1 MNETYQNVVS
11 QYFEKL
17 KKVLPQK
24 LNYFKETLSK
34 FQGQDK
40 SYFGDHIIAFKQGM
54 QIKQSKIKELTLN
67 TLINLVSKGYIDGC
81 LLDNTNNFQQSETM
95 EITDSKGKKK
105 EQSMNVIE
113 SLIHLVQQCL
123 VEKDEIISL
132 ALKLLISLVMN
143 PFCNMQQHELTKII
157 KTVVYVYAQSK
168 SQNID
173 RLCKSIFLQIIL
185 ITFQG
190 SNCESIVKMT
200 LDNIINKVSDIKYC
214 QQCGKQGNFEC
225 RQNKVTVCSYRC
237 KKYIQE
243 TIELQQK
250 NYENVQSV
258 LDLLIRLL
266 SPKQQFQQLRNQ
278 IILLEGIYFICD
290 NYDYCVEPQ
299 SIYNLSSYLLKFCLE
314 NEYQLYSLSFK
325 IFQRLAFSKHKEM
338 INQINIFINQIYIS
352 ILQNKNTQDQH
363 KQTTLESLW
372 NIFQRK
378 HASLEFY
385 LNYDCSIKHEFLM
398 ENIINTLYSIFQ
410 QNEQFRPVITQ
421 IYQSIIIGIEQT
433 FNEKAIN
440 NSQQEQQ
447 QQPDIDETIFINQL
461 EMQRQQKQE
470 LQKGV
475 ELFKK
480 NPEKGVSFLI
490 KANILQ
496 EDPVQIAKFLLENK
510 SLPKECVGQ
519 YLGGHHPINIQVL
532 SEYTNFITFHNLSV
546 EQALRQYLDL
556 FTLPPESQQID
567 RVVQKFADKFYED
580 NQNNQNFHFKSS
592 SSIYTFTYLL
602 VMLQTDL
609 HNPKVVEKMKLTD
622 FIKLARQI
630 NDGED
635 LPQEYLTVTYH
646 SIQKNPLAVRESSTP
661 MNQLTP
667 NLYQK
672 QMEELLKKI
681 KELIKRQSDS
691 NYIQID
697 SETILLSKGLIESF
711 SGKFLEIL
719 LTTFESSLNG
729 DSLIKS
735 ILQLIKLSSKLSMKI
750 ENLVQDVLKVGLN
763 SLKKG
768 NSMLMIGLLSII
780 PNIGNSLHEQGWKS
794 VLEAISLMDELRL
807 LDQDHTEKVFMCSKD
822 LDNQSIEEF
831 IIQLCQL
838 SKSEIYQKHRLYS
851 LQKLVEVS
859 DYNMERVKVI
869 WNRLWSIVSN
879 HIQEAVSFRVKKITI
894 FAVDSLKQLNIKFLQ
909 KEELYNIQFQR
920 EVLKPFELIFVNSD
934 VDEKEFVL
942 LCVKQILQNSK
953 KHIKSGYKVIF
964 NLINVGLKEENDKI
978 SKLAFDLLKFIEI
991 QELILIDLIQTYQ
1004 ILGKKDNENMA
1015 INSIDFVKQCQ
1026 RFMITQEQ
1034 QTLQVPL
1041 LGILSNLAG
1050 DKRIQIQTQAVETLF
1065 YILEEKGSLFNEE
1078 YWIMIFSSVLRPIFD
1093 EIQFTL
1099 STNPELNQ
1107 YWFKDSCQ
1115 KVFQNI
1121 SSLIKKH
1128 YHKLKGQLPDFLKL
1142 FQNCIQNQNE
1152 KLAQLSIQAFK
1163 TMIMDKGLQ
1172 FEQKDW
1178 EQILLFIQQ
1187 MLKSTIPT
1195 KLKDID
1201 QSGVRQEQQ
1210 YTGKLQRQK
1219 SISSITNNI
1228 INECYSQCASQLLLI
1243 QISKDICELYH
1254 QNWSLNQLSNLE
1266 ITFYESYQFA
1276 KLFNQQIELRYNIW
1290 KSGFMQDMNVLP
1302 GLLRQEREAF
1312 SCMIMI
1318 IQLKMKM
1325 LKQEQQKEQQ
1335 LKAQYIQEQQLN
1347 QEQLNQQL
1355 TKEQQL
1361 KEQYEIVLNKY
1372 LQILLDS
1379 IKQFNSKHIQYINE
1393 QQETEEDPLIKIKQ
1407 YETERDMQNLRTLLD
1422 VSILPKIL
1430 LLSDEEMKL
1439 KLSEFYELL
1448 LNACSF
1454 VSEHSVLQMSCQD
1467 CKKCVRC
1474 LNQQKNNLFFQIK
1487 KCLLKLFELK

>member
-1 MNETYQNVVS
+1 MNETYQSLVQ
-11 QYFEKL
+11 QYIEKL

-24 LNYFKETLSK
+24 VNYYKETLSK
-34 FQGQDK
+34 FYGQDK

-54 QIKQSKIKELTLN
+54 QIKQSKIKELTLT
-67 TLINLVSKGYIDGC
+67 TLINLVSKGYIDGN
-81 LLDNTNNFQQSETM
+81 LIDNTKNFQYFETI
-95 EITDSKGKKK
+95 EITDATGKKK
-105 EQSMNVIE
+105 EQSINVIE
-113 SLIHLVQQCL
+113 SLILLVQQCL

-132 ALKLLISLVMN
+132 ALKLLISLVTN

-190 SNCESIVKMT
+190 TNCESIVKITM
-200 LDNIINKVSDIKYC
+200 DNIINRVSDNKLC
-214 QQCGKQGNFEC
+214 QYCGKQGKFEC
-225 RQNKVTVCSYRC
+225 RQYKVTVCSYGC
-237 KKYIQE
+237 KKNIQE
-243 TIELQQK
+243 KLELQQK
-250 NYENVQSV
+250 NYENAQNVF
-258 LDLLIRLL
+258 DLLIRLL
-266 SPKQQFQQLRNQ
+266 SPKQQFQQQRNQ

-290 NYDYCVEPQ
+290 NYDFCVE
-299 SIYNLSSYLLKFCLE
+299 SKILYNLSSYLLKFCLQ
-314 NEYQLYSLSFK
+314 NEQQLYSLSFK

-338 INQINIFINQIYIS
+338 INQINIFINQIYLS
-352 ILQNKNTQDQH
+352 VLENKNTTDQH

-398 ENIINTLYSIFQ
+398 ENIINTLHVIFQ
-410 QNEQFRPVITQ
+410 QNEQFHPLITQ
-421 IYQSIIIGIEQT
+421 IYQAIIMGIEQT
-433 FNEKAIN
+433 FNEKAIS

-447 QQPDIDETIFINQL
+447 QPQDVDETVFINQL

-470 LQKGV
+470 IQKGV

-480 NPEKGVSFLI
+480 NPEKGVSFFL

-496 EDPVQIAKFLLENK
+496 NDPTSIAKFLLENK
-510 SLPKECVGQ
+510 SLSKESVGQ

-532 SEYTNFITFHNLSV
+532 SEYTNFLTFNNLSV

-580 NQNNQNFHFKSS
+580 NQNNQGFHFKSS

-635 LPQEYLTVTYH
+635 LPQEYLTITYN
-646 SIQKNPLAVRESSTP
+646 SIQKNPLAVRESNTS
-661 MNQLTP
+661 MNPLTP
-667 NLYQK
+667 NQYQK

-681 KELIKRQSDS
+681 KDLIKRQSDS

-697 SETILLSKGLIESF
+697 QETILLSKGLLESF

-719 LTTFESSLNG
+719 LVTFENTPNG
-729 DSLIKS
+729 DAIIKS
-735 ILQLIKLSSKLSMKI
+735 ILQLIRLSSKLSMKI
-750 ENLVQDVLKVGLN
+750 ENLVQDVVKVGLN

-768 NSMLMIGLLSII
+768 NGMLMIGLLSII
-780 PNIGNSLHEQGWKS
+780 PIIGNSLHEQGWKC
-794 VLEAISLMDELRL
+794 VLEAVSLMDELRQ
-807 LDQDHTEKVFMCSKD
+807 LDSDHTDKVFMSSKD
-822 LDNQSIEEF
+822 LDNSSIEEF

-838 SKSEIYQKHRLYS
+838 SKQEIFNKHRIYS

-859 DYNMERVKVI
+859 DYNMDRVKVI
-869 WNRLWSIVSN
+869 WNRLWSIVSS
-879 HIQEAVSFRVKKITI
+879 HIQEAVAFRVKSITI
-894 FAVDSLKQLNIKFLQ
+894 FAVDSLKQLNIKFLM

-920 EVLKPFELIFVNSD
+920 EVLKPFEIIYLNSD
-934 VDEKEFVL
+934 ADEKEFVL

-953 KHIKSGYKVIF
+953 TYIKSGYKVIF
-964 NLINVGLKEENDKI
+964 NLINLGLKEENDTI

-1004 ILGKKDNENMA
+1004 ILGKKDNEYMA
-1015 INSIDFVKQCQ
+1015 INSIEFVKQCQ

-1099 STNPELNQ
+1099 SQNPELNQ

-1128 YHKLKGQLPDFLKL
+1128 YTKLKGQLPDFLKL

-1187 MLKSTIPT
+1187 MLKYTIPT

-1201 QSGVRQEQQ
+1201 QTTIKQEQQ
-1210 YTGKLQRQK
+1210 FNGKLKKQK
-1219 SISSITNNI
+1219 SFQGVTNNI

-1243 QISKDICELYH
+1243 QTSKDICDLYH
-1254 QNWSLNQLSNLE
+1254 QNWNLNQLDNLE
-1266 ITFYESYQFA
+1266 KTFYESYQFA
-1276 KLFNQQIELRYNIW
+1276 KNFNQQIEQRYNIW

-1312 SCMIMI
+1312 SCMIMV
-1318 IQLKMKM
+1318 IQFKMKM
-1325 LKQEQQKEQQ
+1325 LKQEQQQQEKEEQSQEQTQEQLIKEQQ
-1335 LKAQYIQEQQLN
+1335 LR
-1347 QEQLNQQL
+1347 
-1355 TKEQQL
+1355 
-1361 KEQYEIVLNKY
+1361 EQYQIVLNKY

-1379 IKQFNSKHIQYINE
+1379 IKQFNSKHIQFVNQ
-1393 QQETEEDPLIKIKQ
+1393 QQEVGDDDPLIKIKQ

-1430 LLSDEEMKL
+1430 LLSDEEIKI
-1439 KLSEFYELL
+1439 KLSEFYEQL
-1448 LNACSF
+1448 LNACSY
-1454 VSEHSVLQMSCQD
+1454 VSEYSILQMSCQE
-1467 CKKCVRC
+1467 CKKCGRC
-1474 LNQQKNNLFFQIK
+1474 LSQQKNNLFFQIK

>member
-1 MNETYQNVVS
+1 MNETYQNLV
-11 QYFEKL
+11 QQFFEKL
-17 KKVLPQK
+17 KKGLPQK
-24 LNYFKETLSK
+24 LNYFKETITK

-40 SYFGDHIIAFKQGM
+40 SYFGDHLIAFKQGM
-54 QIKQSKIKELTLN
+54 QIKSSKIKELTLT
-67 TLINLVSKGYIDGC
+67 TLITLVSKGYIDGC
-81 LLDNTNNFQQSETM
+81 LLDNTDNFQQYETM
-95 EITDSKGKKK
+95 EITDTSGKKK
-105 EQSMNVIE
+105 EQPMNVIE

-143 PFCNMQQHELTKII
+143 PYCNMQYHELTKII
-157 KTVVYVYAQSK
+157 KTIVYIYAQSK

-190 SNCESIVKMT
+190 SNCESIVKIT
-200 LDNIINKVSDIKYC
+200 LDNIINKVSNIKQC
-214 QQCGKQGNFEC
+214 QYCGKQGKFEC
-225 RQNKVTVCSYRC
+225 RQNKVTVCSYGC

-243 TIELQQK
+243 TLELKQK
-250 NYENVQSV
+250 NYENAQNIF
-258 LDLLIRLL
+258 DLLIRLL

-290 NYDYCVEPQ
+290 NYDVSVDTQ
-299 SIYNLSSYLLKFCLE
+299 SIYNLSQYLLKFCLQ

-352 ILQNKNTQDQH
+352 VLINKNTTDQH
-363 KQTTLESLW
+363 KLTTLESLC

-398 ENIINTLYSIFQ
+398 ENIINTLHNIFQ
-410 QNEQFRPVITQ
+410 QNEQFRLVITQ
-421 IYQSIIIGIEQT
+421 IYQAIIMGIEQT
-433 FNEKAIN
+433 FNEKAII

-447 QQPDIDETIFINQL
+447 QPQDIDETVFINQL

-470 LQKGV
+470 IQKGV
-475 ELFKK
+475 EIFKK

-496 EDPVQIAKFLLENK
+496 DDPTSIARFLIENK
-510 SLPKECVGQ
+510 SLPKESVGQ

-532 SEYTNFITFHNLSV
+532 SEYTNFLKFHDLSV

-635 LPQEYLTVTYH
+635 LPQEYLTITYQ
-646 SIQKNPLAVRESSTP
+646 SIQKNPLAVRETNTP

-667 NLYQK
+667 NQYQK

-681 KELIKRQSDS
+681 RELIKRQSNS

-697 SETILLSKGLIESF
+697 QETILLSKGLLESF
-711 SGKFLEIL
+711 SNKFLDIL
-719 LTTFESSLNG
+719 LVTYETTPNG
-729 DSLIKS
+729 DNLIKS

-768 NSMLMIGLLSII
+768 STMLMIGLLSII
-780 PNIGNSLHEQGWKS
+780 PTIGNSLHEQGWKC
-794 VLEAISLMDELRL
+794 VLEALSQMDELRL
-807 LDQDHTEKVFMCSKD
+807 LDSDHTEKVFMCSKD

-838 SKSEIYQKHRLYS
+838 SKYEIFQKHRIYS

-859 DYNMERVKVI
+859 DYNMDRVKVI
-869 WNRLWSIVSN
+869 WNRLWSIVSQ

-920 EVLKPFELIFVNSD
+920 EVLTPFELIYNNSD
-934 VDEKEFVL
+934 FDEKEFVL
-942 LCVKQILQNSK
+942 LCVKQILQHSK
-953 KHIKSGYKVIF
+953 TYIKSGYKVIF
-964 NLINVGLKEENDKI
+964 NLINLGLKEENEI
-978 SKLAFDLLKFIEI
+978 LSKLAFDLLKFIEI

-1015 INSIDFVKQCQ
+1015 INSIEFVKQCQ

-1115 KVFQNI
+1115 KIFQNI

-1128 YHKLKGQLPDFLKL
+1128 YTKLKGQLPDFLKL

-1163 TMIMDKGLQ
+1163 MMIMEKGLQ

-1178 EQILLFIQQ
+1178 ELILLFIQQ
-1187 MLKSTIPT
+1187 MLKYTIPT

-1201 QSGVRQEQQ
+1201 QSIIKQEQQ
-1210 YTGKLQRQK
+1210 FSRKLQRQK
-1219 SISSITNNI
+1219 SLQSVTNNI
-1228 INECYSQCASQLLLI
+1228 INECYSQCAAQLLLI
-1243 QISKDICELYH
+1243 QTSKDICELYH
-1254 QNWSLNQLSNLE
+1254 QNWNLNQLDNLE
-1266 ITFYESYQFA
+1266 NTFYESYQFA
-1276 KLFNQQIELRYNIW
+1276 KLFNQQIEQRYNIW

-1318 IQLKMKM
+1318 IQFKMEI
-1325 LKQEQQKEQQ
+1325 LKQEQLKIQKLNQQQSNEESLIKEQQ
-1335 LKAQYIQEQQLN
+1335 FKQ
-1347 QEQLNQQL
+1347 
-1355 TKEQQL
+1355 
-1361 KEQYEIVLNKY
+1361 QYEIVLNRY

-1379 IKQFNSKHIQYINE
+1379 IKQFNSKHIQFINQ
-1393 QQETEEDPLIKIKQ
+1393 QQEIGEDPLIKIKQ

-1430 LLSDEEMKL
+1430 LLSDQEIKL
-1439 KLSEFYELL
+1439 KLNEFYEQL

-1454 VSEHSVLQMSCQD
+1454 VSEYCVLQMGCQD
-1467 CKKCVRC
+1467 CKKCIRC

>member
-1 MNETYQNVVS
+1 MNETYQNLVL

-24 LNYFKETLSK
+24 LNSYKETIHK

-54 QIKQSKIKELTLN
+54 QIKQSKIKELTLT
-67 TLINLVSKGYIDGC
+67 TLITLVSKGYIDGG
-81 LLDNTNNFQQSETM
+81 LQDNTENFQQSDQI
-95 EITDSKGKKK
+95 EITDTAGKKR
-105 EQSMNVIE
+105 EQPINVIE

-143 PFCNMQQHELTKII
+143 PYCNMQYHELTKVI
-157 KTVVYVYAQSK
+157 KTIVYIYAQSK

-190 SNCESIVKMT
+190 SNSDTLVKIT
-200 LDNIINKVSDIKYC
+200 LDNVINKVSEIKQC
-214 QQCGKQGNFEC
+214 QYCGKEGKFEC

-243 TIELQQK
+243 TLELKQK
-250 NYENVQSV
+250 NYENAQN
-258 LDLLIRLL
+258 LFDLLIRLL
-266 SPKQQFQQLRNQ
+266 SPKQNQ

-290 NYDYCVEPQ
+290 NYDFSVEAQ
-299 SIYNLSSYLLKFCLE
+299 NIYNLSSYLLKFCLQ
-314 NEYQLYSLSFK
+314 NEQQLYSLSFK
-325 IFQRLAFSKHKEM
+325 IFQRLTFSKHKEM

-352 ILQNKNTQDQH
+352 VLTNKNTTDQH

-372 NIFQRK
+372 KIFQRK

-398 ENIINTLYSIFQ
+398 ENIINTLHSIFQ

-421 IYQSIIIGIEQT
+421 IYQAIILGIEST
-433 FNEKAIN
+433 FNEKAIS

-447 QQPDIDETIFINQL
+447 QPQDIDETVFINQL

-470 LQKGV
+470 IQKGV
-475 ELFKK
+475 DLFKK

-496 EDPVQIAKFLLENK
+496 DDPASIARFLIENK
-510 SLPKECVGQ
+510 SLPKESVGQ

-532 SEYTNFITFHNLSV
+532 SEYTNFLKFHNII
-546 EQALRQYLDL
+546 DL

-580 NQNNQNFHFKSS
+580 NQSNAYFHFKSS

-635 LPQEYLTVTYH
+635 LPSEYLTVTYH
-646 SIQKNPLAVRESSTP
+646 SIQKNPLAVRESNTP
-661 MNQLTP
+661 MNSLTP
-667 NLYQK
+667 NQYQK

-681 KELIKRQSDS
+681 KDLIKRQSNS

-697 SETILLSKGLIESF
+697 QETILLSKGLFEQF

-719 LTTFESSLNG
+719 LVTYENTPNG

-750 ENLVQDVLKVGLN
+750 ESLVQEVIKVGLN

-768 NSMLMIGLLSII
+768 STMLMISLLSTI
-780 PNIGNSLHEQGWKS
+780 PTIGNSLHEQGWKC
-794 VLEAISLMDELRL
+794 VLEAVSQMDEFRL
-807 LDQDHTEKVFMCSKD
+807 LDSDHTEKVFMCSKD
-822 LDNQSIEEF
+822 LDNSSIEEF
-831 IIQLCQL
+831 ILQLCQL
-838 SKSEIYQKHRLYS
+838 SKQEIIQKHRIYS

-859 DYNMERVKVI
+859 DYNMDRVKVI
-869 WNRLWSIVSN
+869 WNRLWSIVSQ
-879 HIQEAVSFRVKKITI
+879 HIQETVSVRVKKITI
-894 FAVDSLKQLNIKFLQ
+894 VAVDSLKQLNMKFLS
-909 KEELYNIQFQR
+909 KEELYNIEFQR
-920 EVLKPFELIFVNSD
+920 EVLKPFELIYNNSD
-934 VDEKEFVL
+934 IEEKEFVL

-953 KHIKSGYKVIF
+953 TYIKSGYKVIF
-964 NLINVGLKEENDKI
+964 NLINLGLKEENDTL
-978 SKLAFDLLKFIEI
+978 SKLAFDLLRFIEI

-1065 YILEEKGSLFNEE
+1065 YILEEKGNLFNEE

-1128 YHKLKGQLPDFLKL
+1128 YTKLKGQLPDFLKL

-1163 TMIMDKGLQ
+1163 TMIMEKGLQ

-1178 EQILLFIQQ
+1178 ELILSFIQQ
-1187 MLKSTIPT
+1187 MLKYTIPT
-1195 KLKDID
+1195 KLRDID
-1201 QSGVRQEQQ
+1201 QS
-1210 YTGKLQRQK
+1210 RQK
-1219 SISSITNNI
+1219 SLQTVTNNI
-1228 INECYSQCASQLLLI
+1228 INECYSQCAAQLLLI
-1243 QISKDICELYH
+1243 QTSRDICELYH
-1254 QNWSLNQLSNLE
+1254 QNWSLSQLDNLE
-1266 ITFYESYQFA
+1266 VTFYESYQFA
-1276 KLFNQQIELRYNIW
+1276 KLFNQQIEQRYNIW

-1318 IQLKMKM
+1318 IQFKIEI
-1325 LKQEQQKEQQ
+1325 LKQEQLKVHQQ
-1335 LKAQYIQEQQLN
+1335 N
-1347 QEQLNQQL
+1347 QEQVNEELQI
-1355 TKEQQL
+1355 KEP
-1361 KEQYEIVLNKY
+1361 YEVVLNRY
-1372 LQILLDS
+1372 LHILLDS
-1379 IKQFNSKHIQYINE
+1379 IKQFNSKHIQFINQ
-1393 QQETEEDPLIKIKQ
+1393 QQESGEDPLYKIRQ
-1407 YETERDMQNLRTLLD
+1407 YETERDIQNLRTLLD
-1422 VSILPKIL
+1422 VSILPRIL
-1430 LLSDEEMKL
+1430 LLSDQEIKL
-1439 KLSEFYELL
+1439 KLNEFYEQL

-1454 VSEHSVLQMSCQD
+1454 VSEYCILQMGCQD

>member
-1 MNETYQNVVS
+1 MNETYQNLIS
-11 QYFEKL
+11 LYFEKL

-24 LNYFKETLSK
+24 LNYFKEIISK
-34 FQGQDK
+34 FSGQDK
-40 SYFGDHIIAFKQGM
+40 SYFGDHIIIFKQGIL
-54 QIKQSKIKELTLN
+54 IKQSKTKELTLT

-81 LLDNTNNFQQSETM
+81 LQDNTNNFQQSEIS
-95 EITDSKGKKK
+95 EITETTGKKK
-105 EQSMNVIE
+105 ESSMNVIQ

-123 VEKDEIISL
+123 VDKDEIILL
-132 ALKLLISLVMN
+132 ALKLLISLAMN

-173 RLCKSIFLQIIL
+173 KLCKSIFLQIIL

-190 SNCESIVKMT
+190 SNCEILVKMT
-200 LDNIINKVSDIKYC
+200 LDNIVNKVSNLKYC
-214 QQCGKQGNFEC
+214 QQCGKQGKFEC
-225 RQNKVTVCSYRC
+225 RQNRVTVCSYRC

-243 TIELQQK
+243 AIEIQQK
-250 NYENVQSV
+250 NYENAQNIF
-258 LDLLIRLL
+258 DLLIRLL
-266 SPKQQFQQLRNQ
+266 SPKQQLQQLKNQ

-290 NYDYCVEPQ
+290 NYNFCILPQ
-299 SIYNLSSYLLKFCLE
+299 SIYNLSSYLFKFCLQ

-352 ILQNKNTQDQH
+352 VLKNKNTNDQH
-363 KQTTLESLW
+363 KQTTLESLQ

-378 HASLEFY
+378 YASLEFY

-398 ENIINTLYSIFQ
+398 ENIINTLHSIFL

-421 IYQSIIIGIEQT
+421 IYQSIIIGIKET
-433 FNEKAIN
+433 FIEKFIN
-440 NSQQEQQ
+440 SSQQEQQ
-447 QQPDIDETIFINQL
+447 QQPDIDETVFINQL

-470 LQKGV
+470 LQKGI

-480 NPEKGVSFLI
+480 NPDKGVQFLI

-496 EDPVQIAKFLLENK
+496 EDPIQIARFLLENK
-510 SLPKECVGQ
+510 SLNKECVGQ
-519 YLGGHHPINIQVL
+519 YLGGHHQINIQVL
-532 SEYTNFITFHNLSV
+532 SEYTNFLKFHNFSV

-580 NQNNQNFHFKSS
+580 NQNSQNFHFKSS

-635 LPQEYLTVTYH
+635 LPQEYLTITYH
-646 SIQKNPLAVRESSTP
+646 SIQKNPLAVRESNTS
-661 MNQLTP
+661 MNALTS
-667 NLYQK
+667 NVYQK

-681 KELIKRQSDS
+681 KELIKRQSNS
-691 NYIQID
+691 NYIPID
-697 SETILLSKGLIESF
+697 SETIFLSKGLIESF
-711 SGKFLEIL
+711 SGKFLDIL
-719 LTTFESSLNG
+719 LFNFESSLNR
-729 DSLIKS
+729 DNQIKS
-735 ILQLIKLSSKLSMKI
+735 VILLIKLSSRLSIKI

-763 SLKKG
+763 SLRKG
-768 NSMLMIGLLSII
+768 NSMLMIELLSII
-780 PNIGNSLHEQGWKS
+780 PTIGNSLHEQGWKS
-794 VLEAISLMDELRL
+794 VLEVVSLIDELRL
-807 LDQDHTEKVFMCSKD
+807 LDQDHIEKVFVFSKD

-838 SKSEIYQKHRLYS
+838 SKQEIFQKNRIYS

-859 DYNMERVKVI
+859 DYNMDRVKVI

-879 HIQEAVSFRVKKITI
+879 HIQEAVSLRVKKITI

-920 EVLKPFELIFVNSD
+920 EVLKPFELIYAHSD
-934 VDEKEFVL
+934 VDEKEFIL

-953 KHIKSGYKVIF
+953 TYIKSGYKVIF

-991 QELILIDLIQTYQ
+991 QESILIDLIQTYQ
-1004 ILGKKDNENMA
+1004 ILGKKDDENMA
-1015 INSIDFVKQCQ
+1015 INSIQFVKQCQ
-1026 RFMITQEQ
+1026 SYMITQEQ

-1065 YILEEKGSLFNEE
+1065 YILQEKGSLFNEE

-1121 SSLIKKH
+1121 SSLIKMH
-1128 YHKLKGQLPDFLKL
+1128 YTKLKGQLSDFLKL

-1163 TMIMDKGLQ
+1163 TMIMDKGVQ

-1187 MLKSTIPT
+1187 MLKYTIPT
-1195 KLKDID
+1195 KLKEIH
-1201 QSGVRQEQQ
+1201 QSGIRQEEQ
-1210 YTGKLQRQK
+1210 YTGKLQQ
-1219 SISSITNNI
+1219 
-1228 INECYSQCASQLLLI
+1228 NECYSQCASQLLLI
-1243 QISKDICELYH
+1243 QISKDICELYY
-1254 QNWSLNQLSNLE
+1254 QKWSLNQLENLE
-1266 ITFYESYQFA
+1266 ITFFESYQFA
-1276 KLFNQQIELRYNIW
+1276 KFFNQQIELRYNIW

-1302 GLLRQEREAF
+1302 GLLKQEREAF
-1312 SCMIMI
+1312 SGMIMI

-1335 LKAQYIQEQQLN
+1335 LREYYLQEQQLN
-1347 QEQLNQQL
+1347 QEQLNQHL
-1355 TKEQQL
+1355 KKEQQL
-1361 KEQYEIVLNKY
+1361 KNQYEIVLNRY

-1379 IKQFNSKHIQYINE
+1379 IKQFNSKHIQFINE
-1393 QQETEEDPLIKIKQ
+1393 QQETEEDPLIKIKS

-1430 LLSDEEMKL
+1430 LLNDDEMKL
-1439 KLSEFYELL
+1439 KLNEFYEQL

-1454 VSEHSVLQMSCQD
+1454 IGEHNILQMSCQD